1 MSTTEPVATAIL
13 LALFGALLA
22 VSALF
27 SRASQRFAIPV
38 ALVFLGVGMI
48 ALGALL
54 TRRPDVERH
63 TDVANT

>member
-1 MSTTEPVATAIL
+1 MPLNVADDIL
-13 LALFGALLA
+13 H
-22 VSALF
+22 
-27 SRASQRFAIPV
+27 
-38 ALVFLGVGMI
+38 LVLGVGMI